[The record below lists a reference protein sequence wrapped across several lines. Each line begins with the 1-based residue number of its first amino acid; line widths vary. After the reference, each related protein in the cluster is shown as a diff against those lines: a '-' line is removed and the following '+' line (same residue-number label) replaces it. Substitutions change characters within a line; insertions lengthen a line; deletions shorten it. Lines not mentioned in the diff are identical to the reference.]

1 MTKTI
6 LLIATLIAASTSP
19 VFAQGVK
26 PAQDRTGII
35 DTLIEQADALRCAV
49 VRDDLPDE
57 MMLSGCA
64 SRVALVGR
72 ALPLSALV
80 TRFRAP
86 GRAGAADG
94 VYSPNID

>member
-6 LLIATLIAASTSP
+6 VLLATLIAASASP

-26 PAQDRTGII
+26 PAHDQTGII

-57 MMLSGCA
+57 MMLSGCKHQ
-64 SRVALVGR
+64 SR
-72 ALPLSALV
+72 S
-80 TRFRAP
+80 
-86 GRAGAADG
+86 
-94 VYSPNID
+94 

>member
-1 MTKTI
+1 MTKAIVLT
-6 LLIATLIAASTSP
+6 AALIAASTSP

-26 PAQDRTGII
+26 PAHDRTGII

-49 VRDDLPDE
+49 VRDDLPYE

-64 SRVALVGR
+64 PRVALVRR
-72 ALPLSALV
+72 ALQPSALV

>member
-1 MTKTI
+1 MTKAIVLT
-6 LLIATLIAASTSP
+6 AALIAASTSP

-26 PAQDRTGII
+26 PVHDRTGII

-49 VRDDLPDE
+49 VRNDLPYE

-64 SRVALVGR
+64 PRVALVRR
-72 ALPLSALV
+72 ALQPSALV